1 MRTDEITLPSG
12 MVGIIREMKVREEE
26 IFSDRKLARSGGQT
40 DALLRA
46 CWTELTDS
54 GPYDFEDAV
63 DWSQTLQA
71 DRFFV
76 LLKVRSL
83 TYGTDYAFE
92 VSCTN
97 ATCREKFEWQID
109 LDELPVETLAGE
121 RLRCFEN
128 GNRFETTLP
137 SAERRVVFRL
147 ALGADEKKLVQLRRR
162 GGKASLAQA
171 LALRIHEIDG
181 VERHGL
187 VSFIRELSLADADHL
202 DDAFDEADFGVTTEI
217 EVECPHCLEVRE
229 IDLPFDLSFFMPK
242 KARRK
247 RSRAHSSVT
256 AEENPERSSSAS
268 SGVSTAAPDSE

>member
-1 MRTDEITLPSG
+1 MKTDEITLPSG
-12 MVGIIREMKVREEE
+12 MVGVIREMKVREEE

-46 CWTELTDS
+46 CWTELTES
-54 GPYDFEDAV
+54 GPYDFDDVV

-76 LLKVRSL
+76 LLKVRAL

-92 VSCTN
+92 VSCKN

-109 LDELPVETLAGE
+109 LDELPVQKLTGE
-121 RLRCFEN
+121 RLRCFES
-128 GNRFETTLP
+128 GNRFETILP
-137 SAERRVVFRL
+137 SAERHVVFRL
-147 ALGADEKKLVQLRRR
+147 AVGADEKKLVQLKRR
-162 GGKASLAQA
+162 GGSASLAQA

-202 DDAFDEADFGVTTEI
+202 DDAFDEADFGITTEI

-242 KARRK
+242 KARRR
-247 RSRAHSSVT
+247 RSRGRSSEIA
-256 AEENPERSSSAS
+256 AESPEKKSSAS
-268 SGVSTAAPDSE
+268 SGESTAAPGSE